1 MRILRVIPSMDPSTG
16 GPCQGVR
23 NLIPAMRALGC
34 ESEVVCLDD
43 PKAAFLG
50 KDSFVIHALG
60 LGKGPLFYH
69 PSLLQ
74 WLEANLSFYDAIIV
88 HGLWL
93 WPSSALRI
101 AIQRLRRKALRLSA
115 SSSNSQAPAHKIPP
129 YFVMPHGMLDPWFQ
143 KAPGRRWKAVRNTLY
158 WRLAEHRV
166 IRDAE
171 AILFTCYREME
182 LAKSTFQSY
191 VPKRE
196 INVGYGVPAPP
207 FSTESMQESLCSS
220 IPELPHLHP
229 YLLFLGRIHPKKGL
243 DLLIRAYAKVYG
255 SEMNHSAPIPHL
267 VVAGPLDSDY
277 GKQMIHL
284 AESVLSG
291 NVFFPEHSSNSMVF
305 DHQSSRNA
313 PAIHFTGLLQGES
326 KWAAMHGCEVFVL
339 SSHQENFAIAV
350 AEALSCAKPVLIS
363 DQVNIAPE
371 IEADTAGLVGSDDQ
385 DGINLLLGRWKKLQT
400 FERDSLAQSA
410 YNCFV
415 DRFGVASS
423 AERLLDALQTGI
435 PNVSRS

>member
-23 NLIPAMRALGC
+23 NLIPAMQALGC
-34 ESEVVCLDD
+34 QTEVVCLDD
-43 PKAAFLG
+43 PKAAFIG
-50 KDSFVIHALG
+50 KDAFVIHALG
-60 LGKGPLFYH
+60 LGKGPLCYH
-69 PSLLQ
+69 PFLLL
-74 WLEANLSFYDAIIV
+74 WLEANLPSYDAIIV

-93 WPSSALRI
+93 WPSSAVRI
-101 AIQRLRRKALRLSA
+101 AIQRLRRRVRRLSV
-115 SSSNSQAPAHKIPP
+115 SSFNSQSPAPKIPP

-143 KAPGRRWKAVRNTLY
+143 NAPGRRWKAVRNSLY

-182 LAKSTFQSY
+182 LAKSTFHSY

-196 INVGYGVPAPP
+196 INVGYGVPSPP
-207 FSTESMQESLCSS
+207 SSVESIQESLRSK
-220 IPELPHLHP
+220 IPKLPYQHP

-243 DLLIRAYAKVYG
+243 DLLIRAYAEIYG

-267 VVAGPLDSDY
+267 VVAGPLDSEY
-277 GKQMIHL
+277 GKKMIHL

-291 NVFFPEHSSNSMVF
+291 NVFFPRHCANSIGF
-305 DHQSSRNA
+305 DHQSSRTA
-313 PAIHFTGLLQGES
+313 PAIHFTGLLQGEI

-339 SSHQENFAIAV
+339 PSHQENFGIAV

-371 IEADTAGLVGSDDQ
+371 IETGQAGLVGSDDQ
-385 DGINLLLGRWKKLQT
+385 DGINLLLGRWRKLQS
-400 FERDSLAQSA
+400 FERNSLAHSA
-410 YNCFV
+410 YGCFV
-415 DRFGVASS
+415 ARFGVASA
-423 AERLLDALQTGI
+423 AERLLAALQTGI
-435 PNVSRS
+435 SNVSRS